1 MSSVAQFGK
10 FARDVQIQELEL
22 NSDSYSSGEFNSSV
36 QSPVVCEFSDS
47 EPEPPA
53 STAAPISA
61 VMAFSPD
68 LPSNS
73 RAEQQELL
81 RQKRAQKRNALES
94 HFLPQLLSPRYLDS
108 ILEENSETASGAGS
122 AHDLASLSRSSSF
135 AGNANARPAVPAKAN
150 ETFPRSHLDFS
161 RRHKRREEPVA
172 LMLETKLLDQPNDVE
187 SCTRL
192 QSTLSPQSEDAELVY
207 LSSSASSSVSDLM
220 ELELEQAAAL
230 AERALIDLDTDA
242 SKLINRPDDEMSST
256 TTTTMEHMSSS
267 NETETEGECEVRSA
281 VLLAS

>member
-1 MSSVAQFGK
+1 MSTVAQFGK

-36 QSPVVCEFSDS
+36 QSPVVCELSDS
-47 EPEPPA
+47 EPEPA
-53 STAAPISA
+53 SAAAPVSA
-61 VMAFSPD
+61 VTAFSAD
-68 LPSNS
+68 LPSSS

-108 ILEENSETASGAGS
+108 ILEENSETASGGS
-122 AHDLASLSRSSSF
+122 GLDLASLSRSSS
-135 AGNANARPAVPAKAN
+135 ATNGDATKTRPAVPAKAN

-172 LMLETKLLDQPNDVE
+172 LMLETKLLEQPSDVE

-242 SKLINRPDDEMSST
+242 SRLINRPDDEMSST
-256 TTTTMEHMSSS
+256 TTSTMEHMSSS

-281 VLLAS
+281 VLLTS